1 MGQLEHQRSRLTPV
15 ACRIHTSKR
24 TTMHS
29 ITNGVTLTAAQQ
41 RYLDAFANLY
51 EAAEE
56 MNAGDPMSY
65 ARSREI
71 HMACL
76 LGHSVADTYSGADA
90 YEEDGTPVE
99 YKSTIGKT
107 ISATYNGI
115 SVQPTWEDQEAYLIE
130 HKIGCYPRHY
140 YARYEGC
147 RVAEIWVMDSDTVL
161 SLLLPKAQKQYTT
174 KRNGKAKDPRIGVSL
189 SSSEIR
195 YHGRRIV

>member
-1 MGQLEHQRSRLTPV
+1 MLT
-15 ACRIHTSKR
+15 
-24 TTMHS
+24 TTK
-29 ITNGVTLTAAQQ
+29 AQQ
-41 RYLDAFANLY
+41 RYLDAFAALY

-71 HMACL
+71 HLACI

-90 YEEDGTPVE
+90 YEADGTPVE
-99 YKSTIGKT
+99 YKSTIGKN

-140 YARYEGC
+140 YARYEGPK
-147 RVAEIWVMDSDTVL
+147 VVEVWVMDSDTVL
-161 SLLLPKAQKQYTT
+161 SLLLPKAEKQYST
-174 KRNGKAKDPRIGVSL
+174 KRNGKAKDPRIGVTL

-195 YHGRRIV
+195 KFGRRIV

>member
-1 MGQLEHQRSRLTPV
+1 MLT
-15 ACRIHTSKR
+15 
-24 TTMHS
+24 TTK
-29 ITNGVTLTAAQQ
+29 AQQ
-41 RYLDAFANLY
+41 RYLDAFAALY

-71 HMACL
+71 HLACI

-90 YEEDGTPVE
+90 YEADGTPVE
-99 YKSTIGKT
+99 YKSTIGKN

-140 YARYEGC
+140 YARYEGAQ
-147 RVAEIWVMDSDTVL
+147 VVEVWVMDSDTVL
-161 SLLLPKAQKQYTT
+161 SLLLPKAEKQYTT
-174 KRNGKAKDPRIGVSL
+174 KRNGKAKDPRIGVTL

-195 YHGRRIV
+195 KFGRRIV

>member
-1 MGQLEHQRSRLTPV
+1 MLT
-15 ACRIHTSKR
+15 
-24 TTMHS
+24 TTK
-29 ITNGVTLTAAQQ
+29 AQQ
-41 RYLDAFANLY
+41 RYLDAFAALY

-71 HMACL
+71 HLACI

-90 YEEDGTPVE
+90 YEADGTPVE
-99 YKSTIGKT
+99 YKSTIGKN

-140 YARYEGC
+140 YARYEGAK
-147 RVAEIWVMDSDTVL
+147 VVEVWVMDSDTVL
-161 SLLLPKAQKQYTT
+161 SLLLPKAEKQYST
-174 KRNGKAKDPRIGVSL
+174 KRNGKAKDPRIGVTI

-195 YHGRRIV
+195 KFGRRIV

>member
-1 MGQLEHQRSRLTPV
+1 MLT
-15 ACRIHTSKR
+15 
-24 TTMHS
+24 TTK
-29 ITNGVTLTAAQQ
+29 AQQ
-41 RYLDAFANLY
+41 RYLDAFAALY

-71 HMACL
+71 HLACI

-90 YEEDGTPVE
+90 YEADGTPVE
-99 YKSTIGKT
+99 YKSTIGKN

-140 YARYEGC
+140 YARYEGPK
-147 RVAEIWVMDSDTVL
+147 VVEVWVMDSDTVL
-161 SLLLPKAQKQYTT
+161 SLLLPKAEKQYST
-174 KRNGKAKDPRIGVSL
+174 KRNGKAKDPRIGVTI
-189 SSSEIR
+189 SSGEIR
-195 YHGRRIV
+195 KFGRRIV

>member
-1 MGQLEHQRSRLTPV
+1 MLT
-15 ACRIHTSKR
+15 
-24 TTMHS
+24 TTK
-29 ITNGVTLTAAQQ
+29 AQQ
-41 RYLDAFANLY
+41 RYLDAFAALY

-71 HMACL
+71 HLACI

-90 YEEDGTPVE
+90 YEADGTPVE
-99 YKSTIGKT
+99 YKSTIGKN

-140 YARYEGC
+140 YARYEGPK
-147 RVAEIWVMDSDTVL
+147 VVEVWVMDSDTVL
-161 SLLLPKAQKQYTT
+161 SLLLPKAEKQYST
-174 KRNGKAKDPRIGVSL
+174 KRNGKAKDPRIGVTI

-195 YHGRRIV
+195 KFGRRIV

>member
-1 MGQLEHQRSRLTPV
+1 MLT
-15 ACRIHTSKR
+15 
-24 TTMHS
+24 TTK
-29 ITNGVTLTAAQQ
+29 AQQ
-41 RYLDAFANLY
+41 RYLDAFAALY

-71 HMACL
+71 HLACI

-90 YEEDGTPVE
+90 YEQDGTPVE
-99 YKSTIGKT
+99 YKSTIGKN

-140 YARYEGC
+140 YARYEGPK
-147 RVAEIWVMDSDTVL
+147 VVEVWVMDSDTVL
-161 SLLLPKAQKQYTT
+161 SLLLPKAEKQYST
-174 KRNGKAKDPRIGVSL
+174 KRNGKAKDPRIGVTI
-189 SSSEIR
+189 SSGEIR
-195 YHGRRIV
+195 KFGRRIV

>member
-1 MGQLEHQRSRLTPV
+1 MLT
-15 ACRIHTSKR
+15 
-24 TTMHS
+24 TTK
-29 ITNGVTLTAAQQ
+29 AQQ
-41 RYLDAFANLY
+41 RYLDAFAALY

-71 HMACL
+71 HLACI

-140 YARYEGC
+140 YARYEGPK
-147 RVAEIWVMDSDTVL
+147 VVEVWVMDSDAVL
-161 SLLLPKAQKQYTT
+161 SLLLPKAQKQYAT
-174 KRNGKAKDPRIGVSL
+174 KRNGKAKDPRIGVTI
-189 SSSEIR
+189 SSGEIR
-195 YHGRRIV
+195 KFGRRIV

>member
-1 MGQLEHQRSRLTPV
+1 
-15 ACRIHTSKR
+15 
-24 TTMHS
+24 MHS

-41 RYLDAFANLY
+41 RYLDAFAALY

-71 HMACL
+71 HLACI

-90 YEEDGTPVE
+90 YEQDGTPVE
-99 YKSTIGKT
+99 YKSTIGKN

-140 YARYEGC
+140 YARYEGAQ
-147 RVAEIWVMDSDTVL
+147 VVEVWVMDSDTVL
-161 SLLLPKAQKQYTT
+161 SLLLPKAEKQYST
-174 KRNGKAKDPRIGVSL
+174 KRNGKAKDPRIGVTL

-195 YHGRRIV
+195 KFGRRIV

>member
-1 MGQLEHQRSRLTPV
+1 MLT
-15 ACRIHTSKR
+15 
-24 TTMHS
+24 TTK
-29 ITNGVTLTAAQQ
+29 AQQ
-41 RYLDAFANLY
+41 RYLDAFAALY

-71 HMACL
+71 HLACI

-90 YEEDGTPVE
+90 YEQDGTPVE
-99 YKSTIGKT
+99 YKSTIGKN

-140 YARYEGC
+140 YARYEGAK
-147 RVAEIWVMDSDTVL
+147 VVEVWVMDSDTVL
-161 SLLLPKAQKQYTT
+161 SLLLPKAEKQYST
-174 KRNGKAKDPRIGVSL
+174 KRNGKAKDPRIGVTI
-189 SSSEIR
+189 SSGEIR
-195 YHGRRIV
+195 KFGRRIV

>member
-1 MGQLEHQRSRLTPV
+1 MLIAQLGN
-15 ACRIHTSKR
+15 
-24 TTMHS
+24 TTK
-29 ITNGVTLTAAQQ
+29 AQQ
-41 RYLDAFANLY
+41 RYLDAFAALY

-71 HMACL
+71 HLACI

-90 YEEDGTPVE
+90 YEADGTPVE
-99 YKSTIGKT
+99 YKSTIGKN

-140 YARYEGC
+140 YARYEGAQ
-147 RVAEIWVMDSDTVL
+147 VVEVWVMDSDTVL
-161 SLLLPKAQKQYTT
+161 SLLLPKAEKQYST
-174 KRNGKAKDPRIGVSL
+174 KRNGKAKDPRIGVTI
-189 SSSEIR
+189 SSGEIR
-195 YHGRRIV
+195 KFGRRIV

>member
-1 MGQLEHQRSRLTPV
+1 MLT
-15 ACRIHTSKR
+15 
-24 TTMHS
+24 TTK
-29 ITNGVTLTAAQQ
+29 AQQ
-41 RYLDAFANLY
+41 RYLDAFAALY

-71 HMACL
+71 HLACI

-90 YEEDGTPVE
+90 YEADGTPVE
-99 YKSTIGKT
+99 YKSTIGKN

-140 YARYEGC
+140 YARYEGAQ
-147 RVAEIWVMDSDTVL
+147 VVEVWVMDSDTVL
-161 SLLLPKAQKQYTT
+161 SLLLPKAEKQYST
-174 KRNGKAKDPRIGVSL
+174 KRNGKAKDPRIGVTL
-189 SSSEIR
+189 SSGEIR
-195 YHGRRIV
+195 KFGRRIV

>member
-1 MGQLEHQRSRLTPV
+1 MLP
-15 ACRIHTSKR
+15 
-24 TTMHS
+24 TTK
-29 ITNGVTLTAAQQ
+29 AQQ
-41 RYLDAFANLY
+41 RYLDAFAALY

-71 HMACL
+71 HLACI

-90 YEEDGTPVE
+90 YEADGTPVE
-99 YKSTIGKT
+99 YKSTIGKN

-140 YARYEGC
+140 YARYEGPK
-147 RVAEIWVMDSDTVL
+147 VVEVWVMDSDTVL
-161 SLLLPKAQKQYTT
+161 SLLLPKAEKQYST
-174 KRNGKAKDPRIGVSL
+174 KRNGKAKDPRIGVTI
-189 SSSEIR
+189 SSGEIR
-195 YHGRRIV
+195 KFGRRIV